1 MPYELSLPIMAR
13 RSLLNAVAE
22 RQLFAT
28 RNEALCA
35 MIDAV
40 SSGGVRIGVCGA
52 QVSTSDDAATLDASA
67 GNDQQL
73 RFFFMPI
80 CEQRRMVLFVHQCDL
95 SSNERSSAESRNSL
109 PQSATPVMCACGSRR
124 RVSTP
129 LQQSAPCVG
138 PLIML
143 DSGYVERRV
152 ERNDAPWLR
161 KYRRLHWLSNLSR
174 SRLQR
179 AYRAAFSRRAPLW
192 AQRESMIS
200 KIYWALEHETANE
213 SLQEPPHSTVFMR
226 ELDMRPSLHRFMIR
240 DYICA

>member
-1 MPYELSLPIMAR
+1 MLYELSIPIVAR
-13 RSLLNAVAE
+13 RSPLSAVAA

-40 SSGGVRIGVCGA
+40 ANGGVRIGVCGA
-52 QVSTSDDAATLDASA
+52 QVSTGDAAQIDGCA
-67 GNDQQL
+67 GDGQQL

-80 CEQRRMVLFVHQCDL
+80 CEQRRIVLFVQQCDL
-95 SSNERSSAESRNSL
+95 SSNDHSTTSSCNSP

-129 LQQSAPCVG
+129 PQQSAPCVG

-174 SRLQR
+174 SRLRR
-179 AYRAAFSRRAPLW
+179 AYRAAFSRRAPLL
-192 AQRESMIS
+192 AQRESMIA